1 MPASPYCLYRLAR
14 RRLARRPASLRTG
27 IAAAPR
33 LTLSRALPA
42 VLLAGASVLGLAG
55 CGSLERV
62 AGAVTPYRAPVVQG
76 NFVSRE
82 QAQQLKPGMSR
93 LQVRDAIG
101 SPLLA
106 SAFHADRWDYIF
118 TLRRQGLPEQAYR
131 LTAYFK
137 GDLLERFESDT
148 LPSESEFVATV
159 DTRAKSSSKPPAL
172 EASDA
177 QLARFPVPAPAP
189 APAPQPSLPTS
200 YPPLE
205 PAAR

>member
-1 MPASPYCLYRLAR
+1 MPASPYCLYRLASC
-14 RRLARRPASLRTG
+14 RLVRRPAL
-27 IAAAPR
+27 A
-33 LTLSRALPA
+33 ALPL
-42 VLLAGASVLGLAG
+42 VGVMIIGLAG
-55 CGSLERV
+55 CGSLDRV
-62 AGAVTPYRAPVVQG
+62 AGAVTPYKAPVVQG

-82 QAQQLKPGMSR
+82 QAQLLKPGMSR

-137 GDLLERFESDT
+137 GDLLERFESDA

-159 DTRAKSSSKPPAL
+159 DTRPKSSAKPPVL
-172 EASDA
+172 EATDA
-177 QLARFPVPAPAP
+177 QLARFPAPAPAP
-189 APAPQPSLPTS
+189 APAPQPPLPTS